1 LLGIAAERALDRLN
15 ARPVP
20 TRFRHCDRITRG
32 QTGGCDP
39 FDTAGRTCSLEVHV
53 MTRPAIRTA
62 AILVAALVTFSACAT
77 ANAPSAT
84 PTGSGSGSPAAAVQ
98 PTHPVEFVI
107 STAPGGGSDI
117 YARAM
122 ATIIE
127 NKKLSPQPVTPLNK
141 EGGSGAV
148 AFGYVYDKT
157 GDMHYVMI
165 TLNSF
170 FTTLI
175 TQKTAYRAT
184 DFTPI
189 ANLALD
195 PFYLWV
201 KDDSPWKTAQDF
213 VDAAKKDSLTVSGTG
228 AKQEDEALFRRIED
242 TMKTKPFTYLSQRS
256 GAEVAAAL
264 AGKQGGTVATVN
276 NPSEGLTLYQ
286 ANPKQLRPLC
296 AFTPASPTTGVYSGL
311 ATCKSQGIPIDDYF
325 IMRAIMA
332 PPGLSPGQQA
342 FWVDVFKKVFDSDE
356 WKKFMSDNALQP
368 DFKSGLEFR
377 QFILQYQQLHQ
388 EIATKFKWV

>member
-1 LLGIAAERALDRLN
+1 M
-15 ARPVP
+15 
-20 TRFRHCDRITRG
+20 
-32 QTGGCDP
+32 
-39 FDTAGRTCSLEVHV
+39 S
-53 MTRPAIRTA
+53 RPAIRITA
-62 AILVAALVTFSACAT
+62 LLAAALVTLSACAT
-77 ANAPSAT
+77 ANAPSPT
-84 PTGSGSGSPAAAVQ
+84 PASSGSATAAASVQ

-107 STAPGGGSDI
+107 STAPGGGSDL

-127 NKKLSPQPVTPLNK
+127 TKKFSPQPVTPLNK

-148 AFGYVYDKT
+148 AFQYVYEKT

-170 FTTLI
+170 FTTII
-175 TQKTAYRAT
+175 TQKLAFKAT
-184 DFTPI
+184 DFTPV

-195 PFYLWV
+195 PFFLWV
-201 KDDSPWKTAQDF
+201 NDDSPWKTGQDF
-213 VDAAKKDSLTVSGTG
+213 INAAKENSLTVAGTG

-242 TMKTKPFTYLSQRS
+242 TMKTKPFTYLSQTS
-256 GAEVAAAL
+256 GATVAAAV
-264 AGKQGGTVATVN
+264 AGHQGGVVASVN

-286 ANPKQLRPLC
+286 ASPKKLRPLC
-296 AFTPASPTTGVYSGL
+296 AFMPASPTTPIYSTL
-311 ATCKSQGIPIDDYF
+311 PTCSSQGIPIDDYF

-332 PPGLSPGQQA
+332 PPGLSQAQQQ
-342 FWVDVFKKVFDSDE
+342 FWIDVFKKVYDSDE

-368 DFKSGLEFR
+368 SFKSGLEFR

-388 EIATKFKWV
+388 DIATKFKWV

>member
-1 LLGIAAERALDRLN
+1 MEVRVMS
-15 ARPVP
+15 RPV
-20 TRFRHCDRITRG
+20 
-32 QTGGCDP
+32 
-39 FDTAGRTCSLEVHV
+39 
-53 MTRPAIRTA
+53 IRTL
-62 AILVAALVTFSACAT
+62 AILAAALVTLSACAT
-77 ANAPSAT
+77 ANAPS
-84 PTGSGSGSPAAAVQ
+84 SPSPSSSASASAVVVQ
-98 PTHPVEFVI
+98 PTHAIEFVI
-107 STAPGGGSDI
+107 STAPGGGSDL

-127 NKKLSPQPVTPLNK
+127 NKKLSPQPVTPVNK

-148 AFGYVYDKT
+148 AFGYVYDKA

-175 TQKTAYRAT
+175 TQKTPYKAT

-201 KDDSPWKTAQDF
+201 NDSSPWKTAQDF
-213 VDAAKKDSLTVSGTG
+213 IDAAKADSLTVSGTG

-276 NPSEGLTLYQ
+276 NPREGLTLYQ
-286 ANPKQLRPLC
+286 ASPRQLRPLC
-296 AFTPASPTTGVYSGL
+296 AFTPASPTTGIYSGL

-342 FWVDVFKKVFDSDE
+342 FWVGVFKKVFDSDE

-368 DFKSGLEFR
+368 DFKSGPEFT
-377 QFILQYQQLHQ
+377 QFIQQYQQLHQ
-388 EIATKFKWV
+388 DIATKFKWVP